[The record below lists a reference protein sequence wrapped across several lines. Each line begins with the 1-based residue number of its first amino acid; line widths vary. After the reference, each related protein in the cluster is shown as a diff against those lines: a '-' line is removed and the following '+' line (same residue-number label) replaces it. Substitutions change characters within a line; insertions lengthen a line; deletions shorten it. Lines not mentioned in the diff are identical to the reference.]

1 MADPDYEMTEEDI
14 DAVLNYLRLTDPNKA
29 TPEMAIMVLERMYSR
44 LHTLEHISPEAIEE
58 VLKDLEES

>member
-14 DAVLNYLRLTDPNKA
+14 DAVLRYLRLTDPDKA
-29 TPEMAIMVLERMYSR
+29 TPEMAIMILERLHSR

-58 VLKDLEES
+58 VLKDLEEN